1 MLRRFVAAPE
11 MTKAGCQPSLR
22 PCWGLPCWGLVKHWR
37 VHRIDLCESA
47 VIVPTPANLSSVR
60 PPPIERRLKCIGDEW
75 CPFGGLDL
83 AKVTEHGVYIVWHGG
98 TAPHTA
104 YVGQGDVADRIADHR
119 NDPTITRHAQKGALY
134 VTWASVPVAQR
145 DGIERYLADKH
156 SPLEGD
162 WHPEVA
168 PLAVNSP
175 WK

>member
-1 MLRRFVAAPE
+1 MQL
-11 MTKAGCQPSLR
+11 Q
-22 PCWGLPCWGLVKHWR
+22 W
-37 VHRIDLCESA
+37 I
-47 VIVPTPANLSSVR
+47 
-60 PPPIERRLKCIGDEW
+60 KCIGDEW

-83 AKVTEHGVYIVWHGG
+83 AKVTEHGVHIVWHGG
-98 TAPHTA
+98 NAPHAPHTV

-119 NDPTITRHAQKGALY
+119 NDQKITRHAQKGALY

-145 DGIERYLADKH
+145 DGIERYLADRY

-162 WHPEVA
+162 RHPEVA